1 MSGETPPQQ
10 PIVAP
15 ALRARLDAE
24 RVADVVVTFLVP
36 PPADEQAAL
45 GLRPGGPAG
54 TARGRL
60 TAGQVRVLERRTD
73 VASVAEAPATTAHE
87 PDAVN
92 DAGHRGTGE
101 AGPSEAPPPGVDP
114 ELADLLR
121 SEPDVPRRVAVWFT
135 GAPPD
140 AELADLG
147 LIGTGDNPAV
157 GQLDLDGVR
166 ALVRRPDVDRV
177 VLRPDPQ
184 LF

>member
-1 MSGETPPQQ
+1 MTGETPPQQ
-10 PIVAP
+10 PIVDP

-24 RVADVVVTFLVP
+24 PEVDVVVTFLAPV
-36 PPADEQAAL
+36 PADEQAAL
-45 GLRPGGPAG
+45 GLRPEGAG
-54 TARGRL
+54 SARGRL
-60 TAGQVRVLERRTD
+60 TGSQVRALERRTD
-73 VASVAEAPATTAHE
+73 VGSVAEAPATTAHGWEAADEEGRTAPGGDE
-87 PDAVN
+87 PSPA
-92 DAGHRGTGE
+92 A
-101 AGPSEAPPPGVDP
+101 PPGVDP

-121 SEPDVPRRVAVWFT
+121 SQPDVPRRVAVWFR

-166 ALVRRPDVDRV
+166 ALVRRPDVDRI